1 MAKLVNDN
9 WNGLP
14 HEVVVLSPQE
24 ATDLIGLLT
33 AQIANVAL
41 VGNQS
46 GGAPTIVIRNS
57 SEVATKAISFL
68 FNKDPYWESPK

>member
-9 WNGLP
+9 WKNYP
-14 HEVVVLSPQE
+14 HEVIVLTPQE
-24 ATDLIGLLT
+24 CTDLIGLLT

-46 GGAPTIVIRNS
+46 GGAPTIIIRDNYGS
-57 SEVATKAISFL
+57 AIKAVSF
-68 FNKDPYWESPK
+68 FYNKDPDYKPSK